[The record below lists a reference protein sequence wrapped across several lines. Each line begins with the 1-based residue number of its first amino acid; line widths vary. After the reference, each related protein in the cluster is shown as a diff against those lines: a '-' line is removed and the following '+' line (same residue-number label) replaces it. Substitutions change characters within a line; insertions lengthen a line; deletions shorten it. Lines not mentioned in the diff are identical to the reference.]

1 MLRCCW
7 FAIVVKMMEP
17 TEATHA
23 LAVHEV
29 LLLHDTDKDHGL
41 TQHEANARL
50 ERFGANVLPEFSQH
64 GPVVMF
70 LLQFNSPL
78 IYVLMAASVITAL
91 IGEWVDTAVIL
102 AVVLVNAIVGYIQ
115 EHRASKA
122 LEALAEFTRTQA
134 IVVRNGEPQTIDS
147 RDVVP
152 GDVIILEAGA
162 KVPADLRLWQVNELR
177 VDESA
182 LTGESLP
189 VDKRCI
195 DLSSQTVLGDR
206 VNMAYS
212 STLVTAGNGRG
223 VCVATGRETEIG
235 RIHQLMGQAAGVD
248 TPLTRKLGR
257 LSIWLTFAIL
267 ALTAFTFILGLVRGE
282 PLAQMITSA
291 VAIAVAAIPEGLPAV
306 VTITLAI
313 GVSRMAQRNAII
325 RKLPAVE
332 TLGSTTV
339 ICTDKTGTLTENRM
353 TVQYVYAHR
362 QVHDM
367 RANPSSAIQEVLRA
381 GVLCNNATANIGD
394 PTEIALVH
402 AAVAQD
408 ITPDAEHQMRPRAN
422 EIPFDSE
429 LRYMATLHRES
440 DGRQT
445 IYLKGATEEVLALCA
460 DEASP
465 NGGVEP
471 LDRDRITVQVEQFGE
486 QALRVLAFART
497 EVSADWD
504 FASHALSDVPLT
516 FLGLQAMADPPRP
529 EAIRA
534 IAACHSAGIDV
545 KMITGDHMQ
554 TAKAIAREIGLS
566 KEAEPTVLSG
576 TQISEMSPTEL
587 AESLPSVNVIARVSA
602 EQKLRIVE
610 ALQAKEHVVAM
621 TGDGINDA
629 PALKQADIGIAMG
642 DSGTEVAKEAAA
654 MVLTDDN
661 FASIESAIEEG
672 RSVYANLTKFI
683 TWALPTNVGQGLII
697 MVAIIASLSLPI
709 LPVQILWVNM
719 TTAVAL
725 GLTLAFEPTEPSTM
739 QQPPRPPRQ
748 PILTRSVVMRI
759 LFVGFLMLIGAYLMF
774 EVALAS
780 GAPIETART
789 SAVNAVVAMQI
800 GYLFNCR
807 SLDSSWWSVGAFSN
821 RILLIGI
828 AIMVALQMLFT
839 YAPFM
844 QLIFQTGPMG
854 WQAWL
859 GVSALGVATALIVGV
874 EKWIRARVRT
884 YASVSS
890 NVGAVP
896 PRRLGNHHASDKS
909 AGSG

>member
-1 MLRCCW
+1 
-7 FAIVVKMMEP
+7 MMERTDP
-17 TEATHA
+17 SHA
-23 LAVHEV
+23 LAIHEI
-29 LLLHDTDKDHGL
+29 LLLHEADQTRGL
-41 TQHEANARL
+41 THDEACARL
-50 ERFGANVLPEFSQH
+50 ARFGANTLPENSQY
-64 GPVVMF
+64 GPFVVF

-78 IYVLMAASVITAL
+78 IYVLMAASVVTAL

-102 AVVLVNAIVGYIQ
+102 AVVLVNAVVGYIQ
-115 EHRASKA
+115 EQRASKA

-134 IVVRNGEPQTIDS
+134 IVIRDGEPHTIDS

-152 GDVIILEAGA
+152 GDVIILEAGD
-162 KVPADLRLWQVNELR
+162 KVPADMRLWQVHELR
-177 VDESA
+177 IDESA
-182 LTGESLP
+182 LTGESVP
-189 VDKRCI
+189 VDKHCT
-195 DLSSQTVLGDR
+195 DLTSQTTLGDR

-212 STLVTAGNGRG
+212 STLVTAGNGKG
-223 VCVATGRETEIG
+223 VCVATGVETEIG
-235 RIHQLMGQAAGVD
+235 RIHQLVGLAAGVD

-257 LSIWLTFAIL
+257 LSIWLTLGIL
-267 ALTAFTFILGLVRGE
+267 ALTALTFILGLVRGE

-353 TVQYVYAHR
+353 TVQYIYTQHQIFDLR
-362 QVHDM
+362 TD
-367 RANPSSAIQEVLRA
+367 SSSTVNDVLRA
-381 GVLCNNATANIGD
+381 GLLCNNATANIGD
-394 PTEIALVH
+394 PTEVALVH
-402 AAVAQD
+402 AALAQD
-408 ITPDAEHQMRPRAN
+408 IAPDREHQERPRAN

-429 LRYMATLHRES
+429 LRYMATLHREQ
-440 DGRQT
+440 DGSQT
-445 IYLKGATEEVLALCA
+445 IYVKGAAEEVLALCA
-460 DEASP
+460 NELSSA
-465 NGGVEP
+465 GGATELQP
-471 LDRDRITVQVEQFGE
+471 DHILEQVETFGAS
-486 QALRVLAFART
+486 ALRVLAFAR
-497 EVSADWD
+497 ADVPVKWD
-504 FASHALSDVPLT
+504 FSTHALSDVPLT

-534 IAACHSAGIDV
+534 IAACHTAGIDV

-554 TAKAIAREIGLS
+554 TAKAIAREIGI
-566 KEAEPTVLSG
+566 AQNGEPTVLSG
-576 TQISEMSPTEL
+576 AQIAEMNPDEL
-587 AESLPSVNVIARVSA
+587 ADALLSANVIARVSA

-610 ALQAKEHVVAM
+610 ALQAREHVVAM

-654 MVLTDDN
+654 MILTDDN

-697 MVAIIASLSLPI
+697 MVAIIAGLSLPI

-748 PILTRSVVMRI
+748 PILTRAVVMRI
-759 LFVGFLMLIGAYLMF
+759 LLVGFLMLIGAYLMF
-774 EVALAS
+774 ELTLAS
-780 GAPIETART
+780 GATIEVART

-807 SLDSSWWSVGAFSN
+807 SLVHSWWSVGWFSN
-821 RILLIGI
+821 RILLVGI
-828 AIMVALQMLFT
+828 AIMIGLQLLFT
-839 YAPFM
+839 FVPFM
-844 QLIFQTGPMG
+844 QVIFQTGPMG
-854 WQAWL
+854 LQGWL
-859 GVSALGVATALIVGV
+859 GVTALGIATSLIVGV
-874 EKWIRARVRT
+874 EKWIRARLR
-884 YASVSS
+884 A
-890 NVGAVP
+890 
-896 PRRLGNHHASDKS
+896 
-909 AGSG
+909 

>member
-1 MLRCCW
+1 
-7 FAIVVKMMEP
+7 MMERTDP
-17 TEATHA
+17 THA
-23 LAVHEV
+23 LAIHEV
-29 LLLHDTDKDHGL
+29 LLLHETDPERGL
-41 TQHEANARL
+41 THDEARARL
-50 ERFGANVLPEFSQH
+50 ARFGSNTLPENSEY
-64 GPVVMF
+64 GPLIVF

-78 IYVLMAASVITAL
+78 IYVLMAASVVTAL
-91 IGEWVDTAVIL
+91 IGAWVDTAVIL
-102 AVVLVNAIVGYIQ
+102 AVVLVNATVGYIQ
-115 EHRASKA
+115 EQRASKA

-134 IVVRNGEPQTIDS
+134 IVVRDGAPHTIDS
-147 RDVVP
+147 RNVVP
-152 GDVIILEAGA
+152 GDVIILEAGD
-162 KVPADLRLWQVNELR
+162 KVPADVRLWQVNELR
-177 VDESA
+177 IDESA
-182 LTGESLP
+182 LTGESVP
-189 VDKRCI
+189 VDKRCT
-195 DLSSQTVLGDR
+195 DLTSHTTLGDR

-212 STLVTAGNGRG
+212 STLVTAGNGKG
-223 VCVATGRETEIG
+223 VCVATGVETEIG
-235 RIHQLMGQAAGVD
+235 RIHQLVGQAAGVD

-257 LSIWLTFAIL
+257 LSIWLTLGIL
-267 ALTAFTFILGLVRGE
+267 ALTALTFILGLVRGE

-353 TVQYVYAHR
+353 TVQYVYTQQRVYDLRADSPPTI
-362 QVHDM
+362 HD
-367 RANPSSAIQEVLRA
+367 VLRA
-381 GVLCNNATANIGD
+381 GLLCNNATANIGD
-394 PTEIALVH
+394 PTEVALVN
-402 AAVAQD
+402 AALAHD
-408 ITPDAEHQMRPRAN
+408 ITQDRECQKQPRAN

-440 DGRQT
+440 DGSQT
-445 IYLKGATEEVLALCA
+445 VYLKGAAEEVLAMCVSEL
-460 DEASP
+460 SSTTP
-465 NGGVEP
+465 TVE
-471 LDRDRITVQVEQFGE
+471 LQTDRILEQVESFGA
-486 QALRVLAFART
+486 QALRVLAFARADVPT
-497 EVSADWD
+497 DWD
-504 FASHALSDVPLT
+504 FSTHTLSELPLT

-534 IAACHSAGIDV
+534 IAACHAAGIDV

-554 TAKAIAREIGLS
+554 TAKAIAREIGI
-566 KEAEPTVLSG
+566 AQHGEPTVLSG
-576 TQISEMSPTEL
+576 AQIAEMSPEQL
-587 AESLPSVNVIARVSA
+587 ADALSSVNVIARVSA

-610 ALQAKEHVVAM
+610 ALQAREHVVAM

-654 MVLTDDN
+654 MILTDDN

-697 MVAIIASLSLPI
+697 MVAVIAGFSLPI

-748 PILTRSVVMRI
+748 PILTRAVVMRI
-759 LFVGFLMLIGAYLMF
+759 LLVGFLMLIGAYLMF
-774 EVALAS
+774 ELTLSS
-780 GAPIETART
+780 GATIEVART

-807 SLDSSWWSVGAFSN
+807 SLVHSWWSIGWLSN
-821 RILLIGI
+821 RILLVGI
-828 AIMVALQMLFT
+828 AIMIGLQLLFT
-839 YAPFM
+839 FVPFM
-844 QLIFQTGPMG
+844 QVIFQTGPMG
-854 WQAWL
+854 LQGWL
-859 GVSALGVATALIVGV
+859 GVAALGVATSLIVGV
-874 EKWIRARVRT
+874 EKWIRARLR
-884 YASVSS
+884 A
-890 NVGAVP
+890 
-896 PRRLGNHHASDKS
+896 
-909 AGSG
+909 